1 MKAAAT
7 FVIAWLTM
15 TYALSQGDVIGMV
28 LILIGFLFIY
38 DMCVTRKNIYK
49 TIEYISAIYRYNNNK
64 IFVLKS

>member
-38 DMCVTRKNIYK
+38 DMCEQDSK
-49 TIEYISAIYRYNNNK
+49 
-64 IFVLKS
+64 

>member
-38 DMCVTRKNIYK
+38 DMCEQDSI
-49 TIEYISAIYRYNNNK
+49 
-64 IFVLKS
+64 

>member
-38 DMCVTRKNIYK
+38 DMC
-49 TIEYISAIYRYNNNK
+49 EQDSQ
-64 IFVLKS
+64 